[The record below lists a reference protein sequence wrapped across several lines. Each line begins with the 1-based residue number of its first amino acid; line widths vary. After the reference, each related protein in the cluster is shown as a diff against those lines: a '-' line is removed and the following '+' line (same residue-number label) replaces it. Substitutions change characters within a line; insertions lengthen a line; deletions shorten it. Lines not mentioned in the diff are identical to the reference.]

1 MNAFETIYSKP
12 MLTEPGVKY
21 FLNETLKQCHS
32 FREKYNNM
40 LFNVALFVGFLVIL
54 GILLLY
60 KYKGKLTPQEIEQK
74 EIDKKKYILS
84 KIKNYQET
92 RLRAQQE
99 LITGLPHLENEF
111 DIINDTLE
119 KKLSR

>member
-54 GILLLY
+54 GIL
-60 KYKGKLTPQEIEQK
+60 
-74 EIDKKKYILS
+74 
-84 KIKNYQET
+84 
-92 RLRAQQE
+92 
-99 LITGLPHLENEF
+99 
-111 DIINDTLE
+111 
-119 KKLSR
+119 

>member
-40 LFNVALFVGFLVIL
+40 LFNIALFVGFLVIL

-99 LITGLPHLENEF
+99 LITGLPHLESEF

>member
-1 MNAFETIYSKP
+1 
-12 MLTEPGVKY
+12 
-21 FLNETLKQCHS
+21 
-32 FREKYNNM
+32 M

-84 KIKNYQET
+84 KIKNYQDT
-92 RLRAQQE
+92 RLRAQQQ

>member
-84 KIKNYQET
+84 KIKNYQDT
-92 RLRAQQE
+92 RLRAQQQ

>member
-40 LFNVALFVGFLVIL
+40 LFNVGLFVGFLVIL

-84 KIKNYQET
+84 KIKNYQDT
-92 RLRAQQE
+92 RLRAQQQ